1 MSLTRPDLSGLPAD
15 VVAYIEALEAQ
26 IEEGGAAEA
35 AARSEPVFEP
45 REPPTTSNVIS
56 ISAGGLAKRTPR
68 HLYSRQRRGGMGV
81 FDIDTPETDP
91 PAHLLIADESATL
104 LLVTTHG
111 RAFRFPV
118 RDLPECPVR
127 ARGQSLLAGLPM
139 RPEEAIAFVI
149 GDQGG
154 AYLSIVSERGQVRRI
169 GSQAVRSLNPGT
181 VLHDP
186 KEGGRPAAACWSS
199 GSDEMV
205 IVTGQ
210 GRAIRFAE
218 RLVPVR
224 GCLGLRIEQHDPVVA
239 VATAPA
245 GGAVFLLADDG
256 KGALRLLETFAANK
270 APGSGGKAIM
280 KTDSLVTALAVTETH
295 DLFLLS
301 RLGKMIRFRAADIP
315 PKEGAVQ
322 GVNCMT
328 LRADICVAA
337 AACAVPLQPG
347 DGVAD
352 DAVAA

>member
-26 IEEGGAAEA
+26 LDAAGAAVEPSG
-35 AARSEPVFEP
+35 RGEPVFEP
-45 REPPTTSNVIS
+45 SEPPTTANVIS
-56 ISAGGLAKRTPR
+56 ISARGLAKRTPR
-68 HLYSRQRRGGMGV
+68 HLYARQRRGGMGV

-91 PAHLLIADESATL
+91 PAFLLIADESATL

-111 RAFRFPV
+111 RAFRIPV
-118 RDLPECPVR
+118 RELPESPVR

-139 RPEEAIAFVI
+139 RPDEAIAFVI

-154 AYLSIVSERGQVRRI
+154 TYLCLVSERGQVRRI

-186 KEGGRPAAACWSS
+186 KDGGRPAAACWSS
-199 GSDEMV
+199 GTDELI

-224 GCLGLRIEQHDPVVA
+224 GCLGLRVEQNDPVVA
-239 VATAPA
+239 VAAAPA
-245 GGAVFLLADDG
+245 SEGVFLLANDG
-256 KGALRLLETFAANK
+256 KGALRLFETFAANK

-280 KTDSLVTALAVTETH
+280 KTDSLVAALAVTADH

-301 RLGKMIRFRAADIP
+301 RLGKIIRFRAADVP

-328 LRADICVAA
+328 LRADLCVAA
-337 AACAVPLQPG
+337 AACPVPRQP
-347 DGVAD
+347 DAPIVA
-352 DAVAA
+352 